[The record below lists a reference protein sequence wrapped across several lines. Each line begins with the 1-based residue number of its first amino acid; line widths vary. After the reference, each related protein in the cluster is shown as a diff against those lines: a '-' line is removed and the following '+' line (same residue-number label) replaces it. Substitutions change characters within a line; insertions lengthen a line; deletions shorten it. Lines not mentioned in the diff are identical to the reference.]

1 MSLII
6 EIKIFPS
13 SGKQEFVL
21 DSSGILKC
29 YIKSQPEKG
38 KANKEVIEFL
48 AESLEIPKYLISI
61 VSGLTTQRKKIK
73 IAKQLTLEDVFSK
86 LKLDSKIS

>member
-6 EIKIFPS
+6 EIKVFPS
-13 SGKQEFVL
+13 SGKQEWVL

-48 AESLEIPKYLISI
+48 AQSLDIPKYLITI
-61 VSGLTTQRKKIK
+61 ISGLTTPRKKIK
-73 IAKQLTLEDVFSK
+73 ISKQLTLEQLFSK
-86 LKLDSKIS
+86 LNLGM